1 MHKCSY
7 LVHLFKCYIVTMSV
21 ASTCWPAT
29 AAFGRV
35 RHQHRRTLMTSI
47 GLLARVAHQYF
58 VLGETQQAIAERLQI
73 NRTKIHRLL
82 AEAKERGIVS
92 IRINA
97 GTSQALE
104 MEEQLRRKYRLDI
117 CSVTPDDTG
126 SELGLSEVIGIYAAQ
141 TVETLLRD
149 DMTVAMA
156 WGRTM
161 RWLASNIEPV
171 ALRNVTVVPLLGS
184 LSRRSSIDKYDAAA
198 VFAQR
203 TQAESYYLPGP
214 IICDS
219 RESRETILQQP
230 SAREVI
236 QKALNADLALM
247 SVGGTTS
254 STLRSVGYM
263 TDEEFDDV
271 LRMKP
276 IGNFLGYFFDRNA
289 ELIDHPVNER
299 IVGVYPLDT
308 LNIPKRILVSGGKNK
323 VGIMAK
329 LLEKGFFTGLIT
341 DQETGSSL

>member
-1 MHKCSY
+1 
-7 LVHLFKCYIVTMSV
+7 
-21 ASTCWPAT
+21 
-29 AAFGRV
+29 
-35 RHQHRRTLMTSI
+35 MTSI
-47 GLLARVAHQYF
+47 GLLARIAHQYF

-82 AEAKERGIVS
+82 IEAKERGIVS
-92 IRINA
+92 VRIHA
-97 GTSQALE
+97 GTSEALE
-104 MEEQLRRKYRLDI
+104 LEEKLRRKYRLDI
-117 CSVTPDDTG
+117 CSITPNDTG
-126 SELGLSEVIGIYAAQ
+126 PDLGLSEVIGIYAAQ

-149 DMTVAMA
+149 NMTIAMA

-161 RWLASNIEPV
+161 KWLGANIEPM
-171 ALRNVTVVPLLGS
+171 ALKNVTVVPLLGS
-184 LSRRSSIDKYDAAA
+184 LSRRSSIDQYDAAA

-230 SAREVI
+230 IAREVI
-236 QKALNADLALM
+236 QKALNADLALL
-247 SVGGTTS
+247 SVGGTRS

-263 TDEEFDDV
+263 TEEEFDDV

-276 IGNFLGYFFDRNA
+276 IGNFLGYFFDRDA

-308 LNIPKRILVSGGKNK
+308 LKIPKRILVSGGTNK
-323 VGIMAK
+323 VAIMVK

-341 DQETGSSL
+341 DQETGNAL

>member
-1 MHKCSY
+1 M
-7 LVHLFKCYIVTMSV
+7 
-21 ASTCWPAT
+21 T
-29 AAFGRV
+29 A
-35 RHQHRRTLMTSI
+35 I

-82 AEAKERGIVS
+82 SEAKERGIVS

-97 GTSQALE
+97 GTSEALE
-104 MEEQLRRKYRLDI
+104 LEDRLRRKYKLDI
-117 CSVTPDDTG
+117 CGITPTDTG
-126 SELGLSEVIGIYAAQ
+126 GELGLSEVIGIYAAQ
-141 TVETLLRD
+141 TVETLLHD
-149 DMTVAMA
+149 DMTIAMA

-161 RWLASNIEPV
+161 KWLASNIEPV

-184 LSRRSSIDKYDAAA
+184 LTRRSSIDKYDAAA

-219 RESRETILQQP
+219 HDSRETILQQP

-236 QKALNADLALM
+236 QKAVNADLALL
-247 SVGGTTS
+247 SLGGTNS

-263 TDEEFDDV
+263 TEAEFEDV
-271 LRMKP
+271 LAMRP
-276 IGNFLGYFFDRNA
+276 IGNYLGYFFDRNA
-289 ELIDHPVNER
+289 DLLDHPVNQR
-299 IVGVYPLDT
+299 IVGVPPLDT
-308 LNIPKRILVSGGKNK
+308 LNIPKRILISGGTNK
-323 VGIMAK
+323 VGIMGK

-341 DQETGSSL
+341 DQETGAAL